1 MPEVRIRKKLTTVEE
16 ILHEGGPVASTPL
29 RRAAVLAVI
38 ANPFAGH
45 YVENIAGFMD
55 DLKPLGFELA
65 RALIAML
72 GGDPHVIE
80 ADGKGAIIG
89 SAGELEHGALWH
101 VPGGYGMRELLGGA
115 KAIVAGYMPQR
126 PMLQFARG
134 ADDRSL
140 PVRLDYTRI
149 AT

>member
-55 DLKPLGFELA
+55 DLKPLGFEMA
-65 RALIAML
+65 RPLIAML
-72 GGDPHVIE
+72 AGAPHLVE
-80 ADGKGAIIG
+80 AQREVAILG
-89 SAGELEHGALWH
+89 SAGRLAHGAT
-101 VPGGYGMRELLGGA
+101 G
-115 KAIVAGYMPQR
+115 
-126 PMLQFARG
+126 
-134 ADDRSL
+134 
-140 PVRLDYTRI
+140 
-149 AT
+149 